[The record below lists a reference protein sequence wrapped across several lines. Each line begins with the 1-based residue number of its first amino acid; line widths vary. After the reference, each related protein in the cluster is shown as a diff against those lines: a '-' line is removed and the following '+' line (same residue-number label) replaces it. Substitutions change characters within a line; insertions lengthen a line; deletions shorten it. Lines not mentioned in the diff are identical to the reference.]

1 MSAKHTPGPWKA
13 FNSIN
18 VIGVGNERSDVAWVR
33 FEECGLMDTARSQEE
48 DKANARLIAA
58 APDLLRAL
66 SDLIETITTPY
77 ASEVETRLAIKDAKI
92 EISKAT
98 GEN

>member
-1 MSAKHTPGPWKA
+1 MRRGIIPA
-13 FNSIN
+13 
-18 VIGVGNERSDVAWVR
+18 EQ
-33 FEECGLMDTARSQEE
+33 L
-48 DKANARLIAA
+48 KANARLIAA

-66 SDLIETITTPY
+66 SNLIETITTPHT
-77 ASEVETRLAIKDAKI
+77 SEVETRLAIKDAKI

>member
-1 MSAKHTPGPWKA
+1 MVRDMNAKHTPGSCVQVNGRIEGTDGEHIAIVTEYKTLTP
-13 FNSIN
+13 
-18 VIGVGNERSDVAWVR
+18 R
-33 FEECGLMDTARSQEE
+33 QQ
-48 DKANARLIAA
+48 ANARLIAA